1 VEARSQTA
9 QIEESRRPSRRR
21 NLEEVYEEEINEGSF
36 TLGLPHWYYYS
47 NSEVLINSLD
57 APRPAVAPF
66 SSSDHNG
73 MVDDNLK
80 PLQDGCTPENL
91 DEEDEVMMDF
101 VSER

>member
-9 QIEESRRPSRRR
+9 QIEESQRPSRRR

-36 TLGLPHWYYYS
+36 ALGLPHWYYNS
-47 NSEVLINSLD
+47 NSQMLINRD

-66 SSSDHNG
+66 SSSDHDG
-73 MVDDNLK
+73 MVDDDLK
-80 PLQDGCTPENL
+80 PLQDRYTPDNS

-101 VSER
+101 VSGR